1 MNHVVDQAR
10 AEMLAF
16 LEQLVNIDSGTYD
29 KAGVD
34 QVASLLIARYEA
46 LGFKVTVFPNDH
58 LGNNYRLVHQDA
70 VDPQILI
77 VAHLDTVFPKGTVE
91 VRPFKIEGERAYGP
105 GVIDMKAS
113 HVQVYYSIKTLIE
126 LGSEAYKN
134 VEILLNCDEEIGS
147 PTSRPLIE
155 EAAKGKEYALVMEPA
170 RIDGTIVSARR
181 GVGTYKLNI
190 IGKASHSGV
199 APQDGISAIQEL
211 SYKIQ
216 ALHALSDHPAGISVN
231 VGIISG
237 GVSVNTIAPNAY
249 AEINIRLATAEQGE
263 YLDQKIREICSTPA
277 LAGVQLELTGGVNR
291 PPMIKTPEIAAL
303 VDLILEEADK
313 LGIVTKDIAT
323 GGGSD
328 ASFTAAMGIPT
339 VDGLGPV
346 GGYAHTEDEYLE
358 IPSFFERTAL
368 FINVVDRLSKVG
380 GE

>member
-1 MNHVVDQAR
+1 MNQVIEQNR
-10 AEMLAF
+10 AEMLTF

-46 LGFKVTVFPNDH
+46 LGFEATCFPNDH
-58 LGNNYRLVHQDA
+58 LGNNYRLRHREA
-70 VDPQILI
+70 VNPQILI
-77 VAHLDTVFPKGTVE
+77 VAHLDTVFPKGTVAT
-91 VRPFKIEGERAYGP
+91 RPFKIDGERAYGP

-113 HVQVYYSIKTLIE
+113 QVQVYYAMKSLIE
-126 LGSEAYKN
+126 SDSEAYKN

-147 PTSRPLIE
+147 PTSRVLIE
-155 EAAKGKEYALVMEPA
+155 AAAVGKAYALVMEPA

-181 GVGTYKLNI
+181 GVGTYKLQI

-216 ALHALSDHPAGISVN
+216 ALHALSDHSAGISVN

-249 AEINIRLATAEQGE
+249 AEINIRLATEAQGE
-263 YLDQKIREICSTPA
+263 YLDQQIRQICSTPV
-277 LAGVQLELTGGVNR
+277 LDGIQLTLTGGINR
-291 PPMIKTPEIAAL
+291 PPMVKTPEIAAL
-303 VDLILEEADK
+303 ATLILEEADK
-313 LGIVTKDIAT
+313 LAIVTKDIAT

-358 IPSFFERTAL
+358 IPSFFSRTAL

-380 GE
+380 G